1 MLFCA
6 AMLQREAEREK
17 GKILFNFQ
25 NINELNLAQH
35 QRILRKNPD
44 SSLNS
49 HFIFWAA
56 YQFGQCALVSFMWL
70 VCHTLV
76 RSALTWTVLWSGI
89 ICFGT
94 CEQANKT
101 QNSVTL
107 SLFLPLANWKLIL
120 CLKR

>member
-25 NINELNLAQH
+25 NINELNVAQH

-49 HFIFWAA
+49 HFIF
-56 YQFGQCALVSFMWL
+56 GQLISLANVHWSLSCGLFAM
-70 VCHTLV
+70 
-76 RSALTWTVLWSGI
+76 LWSG
-89 ICFGT
+89 
-94 CEQANKT
+94 
-101 QNSVTL
+101 L
-107 SLFLPLANWKLIL
+107 L
-120 CLKR
+120 